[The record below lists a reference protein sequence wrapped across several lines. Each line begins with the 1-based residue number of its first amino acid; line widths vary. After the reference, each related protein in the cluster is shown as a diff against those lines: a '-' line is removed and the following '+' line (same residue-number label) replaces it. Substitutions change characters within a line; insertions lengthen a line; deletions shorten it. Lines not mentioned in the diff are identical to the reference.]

1 MSGNG
6 DSVLNFKLHLSYPV
20 YVRTNVVTQVSQSI
34 YTKKEKEKQSSFH
47 SHKYMKIKKKSFLL
61 FIFYIYY

>member
-1 MSGNG
+1 MRGNG

-34 YTKKEKEKQSSFH
+34 YTKKEKQKQSSFT
-47 SHKYMKIKKKSFLL
+47 
-61 FIFYIYY
+61 